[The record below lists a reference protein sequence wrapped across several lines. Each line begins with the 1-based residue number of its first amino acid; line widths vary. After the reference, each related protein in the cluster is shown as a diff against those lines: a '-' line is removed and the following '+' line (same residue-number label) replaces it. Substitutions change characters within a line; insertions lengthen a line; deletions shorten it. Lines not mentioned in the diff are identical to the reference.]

1 MIDVALFGV
10 SIWTVAKIFLVFALL
25 VYGVFAAVVVKQV
38 QVMTQTLQ
46 TSYSSYMKLISV
58 LHLIL
63 SLAVLV
69 LALVIL

>member
-1 MIDVALFGV
+1 MTDPAILDISVWSV
-10 SIWTVAKIFLVFALL
+10 VKIFLVFGFV
-25 VYGVFAAVVVKQV
+25 VYSIFAAVVVKQV
-38 QVMTQTLQ
+38 QVMTETLR
-46 TSYSSYMKLISV
+46 TSFSSYIKMISV